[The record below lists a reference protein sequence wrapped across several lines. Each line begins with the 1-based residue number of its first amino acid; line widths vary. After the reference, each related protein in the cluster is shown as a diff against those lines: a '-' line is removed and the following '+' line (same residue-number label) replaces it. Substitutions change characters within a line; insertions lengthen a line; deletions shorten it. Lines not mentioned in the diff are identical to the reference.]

1 MKRRMSQLRNR
12 RKKEEQTKERFD
24 ALCLSGGGIKGICTL
39 GALEYF
45 SRFVDLCSIKKYV
58 GTSIG
63 AIICLLLVCG
73 YSPSEIFDKVMCGE
87 NLYKP
92 LPRLAFF
99 VNFGLND
106 TSPLEEKLVELV
118 SEKMGSV
125 PSLLELYNVT
135 GKEFVSV
142 AANISKM
149 RVEYISYISDPCM
162 SCVEAVLLSCNAPG
176 IFKKRVYNGMV
187 YGDGG
192 IFDNY
197 PADYFKDEETKI
209 LGIDIGNTDF
219 SQEVRGFSDYMH
231 RLMSFAAVQNSA
243 AKCLPEKSLNIR
255 LDIKEAAFNLSPPAE
270 RKVELFGIGH
280 SEASKAHRN
289 ITMLNNI
296 SHPQ

>member
-1 MKRRMSQLRNR
+1 MSLLRNR
-12 RKKEEQTKERFD
+12 RKKEEQTKEHFD

-45 SRFVDLCSIKKYV
+45 SRFVELCSIKKYV

-73 YSPSEIFDKVMCGE
+73 YSPKEIFDKVMCGAE
-87 NLYKP
+87 LYKP

-106 TSPLEEKLVELV
+106 TEPLEEKLVELI
-118 SEKMGSV
+118 SEKLGTV
-125 PSLLELYNVT
+125 PSLLELYNIT

-149 RVEYISYISDPCM
+149 RVEYISCISDPCM
-162 SCVEAVLLSCNAPG
+162 SCIEAVLLSCNAPG

-197 PADYFKDEETKI
+197 PADFFNDGETKI
-209 LGIDIGNTDF
+209 LGIDIGSTDF
-219 SQEVRGFSDYMH
+219 PQEVQGFSDYMH

-243 AKCLPEKSLNIR
+243 AKKLPERSLNIR
-255 LDIKEAAFNLSPPAE
+255 LDIKEAAFNLSPPTE
-270 RKVELFGIGH
+270 RKIELFGIGH
-280 SEASKAHRN
+280 MEASKAHRD
-289 ITMLNNI
+289 IMMLNNI